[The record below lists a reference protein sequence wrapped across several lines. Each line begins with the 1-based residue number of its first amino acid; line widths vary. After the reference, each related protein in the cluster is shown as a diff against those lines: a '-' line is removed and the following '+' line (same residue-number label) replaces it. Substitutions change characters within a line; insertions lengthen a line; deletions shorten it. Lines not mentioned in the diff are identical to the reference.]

1 MEDALKLIESKLNLN
16 AQEARNKANKFIKLI
31 SNKYPSGCG
40 SSYFTFP
47 GFEKL
52 KNHKYPLIMFRDDLK
67 LWELSVNTDVVL
79 FTNNNF
85 KEEE

>member
-1 MEDALKLIESKLNLN
+1 
-16 AQEARNKANKFIKLI
+16 
-31 SNKYPSGCG
+31 
-40 SSYFTFP
+40 
-47 GFEKL
+47 
-52 KNHKYPLIMFRDDLK
+52 MFRDDLK